1 MAPLWENQN
10 QCLLNSLLWIIFFK
24 KMLSSIHKLQFFFS
38 DLCPTLGHWA
48 NHIISNLIIKSK
60 KTIMILQN
68 IQMLHSLPKSVNPD
82 ITKSYYVTTV
92 ELEIVP
98 ISFLWGG
105 VSESI
110 SSSSLANF
118 LSTLTRQQLF
128 EVLDYTFS
136 DWVGD
141 EKRRTWAANER
152 NGAMRVD
159 SPLEIF

>member
-1 MAPLWENQN
+1 
-10 QCLLNSLLWIIFFK
+10 
-24 KMLSSIHKLQFFFS
+24 
-38 DLCPTLGHWA
+38 
-48 NHIISNLIIKSK
+48 
-60 KTIMILQN
+60 
-68 IQMLHSLPKSVNPD
+68 MLHSLPKSVNPD

-128 EVLDYTFS
+128 EVLDYTFR

>member
-1 MAPLWENQN
+1 MGKSKSMLIEFPSLNNILQKDVESWVAFLNCNFFQNCAPHWAIGQTIESAIWLSKVRKPLWY
-10 QCLLNSLLWIIFFK
+10 CRIYRLLLPCPS
-24 KMLSSIHKLQFFFS
+24 LQFQTS
-38 DLCPTLGHWA
+38 QRATMWRR
-48 NHIISNLIIKSK
+48 SNS
-60 KTIMILQN
+60 N
-68 IQMLHSLPKSVNPD
+68 SSPSV
-82 ITKSYYVTTV
+82 
-92 ELEIVP
+92 EE
-98 ISFLWGG
+98 
-105 VSESI
+105 ESI